1 MLTTQIDENI
11 EKPAKKQQKAY
22 HFLLFFLCEND
33 KIDVVIFMEQ
43 SDIKINDIVEVKKQH
58 PCGSKQWKILRVGV
72 DFKMECMRLWPSNY
86 G

>member
-1 MLTTQIDENI
+1 
-11 EKPAKKQQKAY
+11 
-22 HFLLFFLCEND
+22 LCEND

-58 PCGSKQWKILRVGV
+58 PCGSKQWRILRVGV